1 VTTDAA
7 TTDGAAFDEIAV
19 ERHGAVLEIR
29 LNRPDQ
35 RNPISARRGGTR
47 DQIVAA
53 LTSAEDDP
61 EVGCVLVTGAGKA
74 FSAGGDLVGNKPR
87 ETAAEQADFLERA
100 EEFHARLRAA
110 RLPIVA
116 AVQGHCLGAA
126 LTLVASCDLVIAG
139 RSATFGLPE
148 GRLGLVGVTPLVPV
162 VGTQW
167 AKFLIM
173 TGESID
179 AETARAIG
187 LVLTVE
193 PDESLQARALDLADR
208 LTRLPR
214 EALLL
219 SKRTIDAV
227 ADAAGGAAGRL
238 AGRGFDAVTLAN
250 SGQATAPDGRTFRAI
265 IADEGID
272 GLKRA
277 RAAQY
282 DTPWLTERGSEG
294 GSQGG

>member
-1 VTTDAA
+1 VTTSGA
-7 TTDGAAFDEIAV
+7 TPGGGPFDEIAV
-19 ERHGAVLEIR
+19 ERYGAVLEIR

-35 RNPISARRGGTR
+35 RNPISARTGGTR
-47 DQIVAA
+47 DQILAA
-53 LTSAEDDP
+53 LASAEDDP
-61 EVGCVLVTGAGKA
+61 GVGCVLLTGAGRA

-87 ETAAEQADFLERA
+87 ETAAEQAEFLERA
-100 EEFHARLRAA
+100 EEFHARMRAA

-148 GRLGLVGVTPLVPV
+148 GRLGLVGVTPLVLV

-179 AETARAIG
+179 AETAREIG

-193 PDESLQARALDLADR
+193 PDDSLHARALDLADR

-219 SKRTIDAV
+219 SKRTVDGV
-227 ADAAGGAAGRL
+227 AEAAGGAAGRL

-250 SGQATAPDGRTFRAI
+250 SGRATAPDGRTFRAI
-265 IADEGID
+265 IAEEGID

-282 DTPWLTERGSEG
+282 DTPWLTERESES
-294 GSQGG
+294 GSQRG

>member
-1 VTTDAA
+1 VTTDGA
-7 TTDGAAFDEIAV
+7 TTDGAVFDEIAV

-29 LNRPDQ
+29 LNRPEQ
-35 RNPISARRGGTR
+35 RNPISARAGGTR
-47 DQIVAA
+47 DQILAA

-61 EVGCVLVTGAGKA
+61 DVGCLLLTGAGKA

-87 ETAAEQADFLERA
+87 ETAAEQVEFLERA
-100 EEFHARLRAA
+100 EQFHARVRAA

-139 RSATFGLPE
+139 SSATFGLPE
-148 GRLGLVGVTPLVPV
+148 GRLGLVGVTPLVLV

-187 LVLTVE
+187 LVLAVE
-193 PDESLQARALDLADR
+193 PDDSLHARALDLADR

-214 EALLL
+214 EAVLL
-219 SKRTIDAV
+219 SKRTVDGV

-250 SGQATAPDGRTFRAI
+250 SGRATAPDGRTFRAI

-282 DTPWLTERGSEG
+282 DTPWLTRRGSEG
-294 GSQGG
+294 GSHGG

>member
-1 VTTDAA
+1 VVTAE
-7 TTDGAAFDEIAV
+7 GLPFDEIAV

-29 LNRPDQ
+29 LDRPHQ
-35 RNPISARRGGTR
+35 RNPISARPGGTR
-47 DQIVAA
+47 DQILAA
-53 LTSAEDDP
+53 LASAEDDP
-61 EVGCVLVTGAGKA
+61 EIGCVLLTGAGKS

-87 ETAAEQADFLERA
+87 ETAAEQAEFLEQA
-100 EEFHARLRAA
+100 EAFHARLRAA

-116 AVQGHCLGAA
+116 AVHGHCLGAA
-126 LTLVASCDLVIAG
+126 LALVASCDLVIAG
-139 RSATFGLPE
+139 RGATFGLPE
-148 GRLGLVGVTPLVPV
+148 GRLGLVGVTPLVLV

-179 AETARAIG
+179 AETARTIG

-193 PDESLQARALDLADR
+193 PDDSLRTRALDLADR

-219 SKRTIDAV
+219 SKRSVDAV
-227 ADAAGGAAGRL
+227 AEAAGGAAGRL

-250 SGQATAPDGRTFRAI
+250 SERATAPDGRTFREI

-282 DTPWLTERGSEG
+282 DTPWLTLPGSHG
-294 GSQGG
+294 GSHEEFRGG